1 MELLRGDAH
10 LAAKAE
16 LAAVGEAGGDV
27 DVDSGAVRLAHEALG
42 VRGVLR
48 DDGLAVAGGVAQD
61 VRDGVVDAVN
71 HADGEDIVEKFR
83 VEVPLPR
90 GCAIDD
96 RGGRRVEPQLHGDKP
111 RRTAVVDERLLQ
123 HRQELLRDGA
133 VDKADLLGVADG
145 GAAGLGVFDDFHGL
159 VEVGV
164 LVDIDVA
171 DARSRLDAGDG
182 RVFDAGADQPRPAAR
197 DEQVDKPLRAHQL
210 VRALVARV
218 LEDVEDVRVA
228 ARGGDALL
236 ECGGDGLRAADGIA
250 PAAQDADVAAL
261 DGKRRRVGG
270 DVRTALI
277 DDRDKP
283 QRHLLFIDRHTV
295 RALHLGEDPPRVI
308 GQLRHGAHAVR
319 HRVDTRGVEPQAVE
333 HHVGDFPARGVH
345 VEGVAAQDLVRVPLE
360 ALRHGLEQTALVLG
374 RHGVDAAPGDLRP
387 ADDVHCGHGV
397 IPSFSKIW
405 CRRACRPRCHRAVR
419 ACCRWR

>member
-1 MELLRGDAH
+1 M
-10 LAAKAE
+10 
-16 LAAVGEAGGDV
+16 
-27 DVDSGAVRLAHEALG
+27 
-42 VRGVLR
+42 
-48 DDGLAVAGGVAQD
+48 
-61 VRDGVVDAVN
+61 
-71 HADGEDIVEKFR
+71 
-83 VEVPLPR
+83 
-90 GCAIDD
+90 
-96 RGGRRVEPQLHGDKP
+96 
-111 RRTAVVDERLLQ
+111 
-123 HRQELLRDGA
+123 
-133 VDKADLLGVADG
+133 DKADLLGVADG

-197 DEQVDKPLRAHQL
+197 DEQVDKSLRAHQL

-236 ECGGDGLRAADGIA
+236 ERGGDGLRAADGIA

-283 QRHLLFIDRHTV
+283 QRHLLFIDRHAV

-319 HRVDTRGVEPQAVE
+319 HRVDARGVEPQAVE

-374 RHGVDAAPGDLRP
+374 RHGVDAAPGGLRP